1 MSLTMLNG
9 LVYFI
14 GEIIGILAD
23 VEQIG
28 ALGLMPFTY
37 SISVGIGAG
46 FVSHVLIRLIQG
58 RRKELH
64 PLLLVVSALF
74 VVYFLTSPINT
85 WFG

>member
-1 MSLTMLNG
+1 
-9 LVYFI
+9 
-14 GEIIGILAD
+14 
-23 VEQIG
+23 
-28 ALGLMPFTY
+28 LMPFTY

-46 FVSHVLIRLIQG
+46 FISHVVIRLIQG

-74 VVYFLTSPINT
+74 VVYFLTSPINI